1 MKEKTIDFL
10 DSVAGIIE
18 FLYFII
24 LVLTKA
30 LLILL
35 TIPLKRIY
43 EKNLTK
49 LSNYPGGSNQA

>member
-43 EKNLTK
+43 EKNKK
-49 LSNYPGGSNQA
+49 LKEK